1 MIKSKWFVALF
12 LLAPWL
18 MQAQTVTSFEGINAS
33 TDFMAGHDVDPNG
46 AVGTKQ
52 YLQWTNNAFQ
62 AFDKGSFAHVWS
74 SPLAGETP
82 WDNNTN
88 TPDCAKTAIHGD
100 GLVLFDRLASRW
112 VIGAHS
118 TPAKG
123 NSNYY
128 FCMAVS
134 STDDL
139 TASNLTWYAYEF
151 SLNPILGVN
160 SKGVSYFPDWPKL
173 GTWWDAYYLSFDILD
188 PSNRFAISGVGF
200 CAMDRTNLLTGSSPN
215 PMQCFKDGPYTPYLK
230 HSPIPADVEGTTAP
244 PAGRDEFFLSIQNPP
259 RDGKSTGTNSLNLWD
274 FHVDWTN
281 PSNSTFT
288 NSSLSVPNYT
298 PGCYT
303 LAKPTNTV
311 CAPQPGTKP
320 GGGHYLLDT
329 VGDRLMPR
337 LAYRNF
343 GSYESFLISH
353 TLRTGKGSNGQTGV
367 GWYEFR
373 GNGSNIPALHQSG
386 TFSPDTTVYRFMP
399 SIAQDKVG
407 NVAMGYSVSNTKNHP
422 GIRAV
427 GWKLG
432 SNQKKIELTIQN
444 GGGDQQNSAFWG
456 DYTSMTVDPVDDC
469 TFWYV
474 NEYLPSTESGKAITW
489 HTRLANFSVS
499 GCKSNGKKVTNPD
512 PARGGASSIGA
523 GQ

>member
-1 MIKSKWFVALF
+1 MIKSKWFAVLF

-18 MQAQTVTSFEGINAS
+18 VQAQTVTSFEGMDAAS
-33 TDFMAGHDVDPNG
+33 TWRAGHDVDPNG
-46 AVGTKQ
+46 AIGTKQ
-52 YLQWTNNAFQ
+52 YLEWANVGLQAWDKTTFQ
-62 AFDKGSFAHVWS
+62 SVVGPV
-74 SPLAGETP
+74 PGTTP
-82 WDNNTN
+82 WNNNSN
-88 TPDCAKTAIHGD
+88 TPDCAGTVIHGD

-112 VIGAHS
+112 VVAGRS
-118 TPAKG
+118 SPAKG

-128 FCMAVS
+128 FCIAVS
-134 STDDL
+134 NTDDL

-188 PSNRFAISGVGF
+188 PSNKYAISGAGF
-200 CAMDRTNLLTGSSPN
+200 CAIDRTNILSGQSAN

-230 HSPIPADVEGTTAP
+230 HSPIPADVEGSTP
-244 PAGRDEFFLSIQNPP
+244 PPSGRDEFFLSIQNPP
-259 RDGKSTGTNSLNLWD
+259 RDGKSTTTNSMNLWD
-274 FHVDWTN
+274 VHVDWTN
-281 PSNSTFT
+281 PSNSKFS
-288 NSSLSVPNYT
+288 NSSVSVPSYT

-311 CAPQPGTKP
+311 CALQPGVKQS
-320 GGGHYLLDT
+320 GGHFLLDT

-353 TLRTGKGSNGQTGV
+353 TVRTGKGKNHQTAV
-367 GWYEFR
+367 GWYELR
-373 GNGSNIPALHQSG
+373 GNGSNTPSLHQSG
-386 TFSPDTTVYRFMP
+386 TFNPDPTVYRFMP
-399 SIAQDKVG
+399 SIAQDRAG
-407 NVAMGYSVSNTKNHP
+407 NVAMGYSVSNTKINP

-432 SNQKKIELTIQN
+432 SQQKKFEVTIQN
-444 GGGDQQNSAFWG
+444 GGGDQENSAFWG

-474 NEYLPSTESGKAITW
+474 NEYLPSNESGKAVAW
-489 HTRLANFSVS
+489 HTRIANFSVLS
-499 GCKSNGKKVTNPD
+499 CKDKLGTEPPRSPWGLAQE
-512 PARGGASSIGA
+512 ARSK
-523 GQ
+523 